1 MVVQL
6 LVFGKEQFMPIVNI
20 KVTDDAMTIEQKKAL
35 IEGATELLVN
45 VLNKPRS
52 TIDVIIDEIDTN
64 NWGVGG
70 KLISELRQS
79 KPD

>member
-1 MVVQL
+1 
-6 LVFGKEQFMPIVNI
+6 MPIVNI
-20 KVTDDAMTIEQKKAL
+20 KVTDDEMTIEQKKAL

-79 KPD
+79 KLD